1 MLPYDDGHETRR
13 VPIVTWALIALN
25 VLVFLYELQLSS
37 RGLTRFIGTWGV
49 VPANLLTAI
58 SHPTATGAFAEFF
71 TLISSQFIHAGW
83 LHLIGNMLFLMVFGD
98 DIEETFGALGFLAF
112 YLTSGVI
119 AGLVQVYAVAP
130 FFGAQLTPSVGAS
143 GAIAGVLGAYL
154 IRYPLRGIR
163 VIIPIF
169 ILPLPFVLPAFI
181 MIGWWF
187 VQQLFY
193 GVLTLTP
200 QAVQTSGVAFWAHI
214 GGFVAGV
221 IIMVLWRLGQYQPPT
236 IQQPNAD
243 NVWHV

>member
-25 VLVFLYELQLSS
+25 VVVFLYELQLSS
-37 RGLTRFIGTWGV
+37 RGLNRFMVTWGV
-49 VPANLLTAI
+49 VPANILSAI
-58 SHPTATGAFAEFF
+58 SHPGATGALGEFF

-83 LHLIGNMLFLMVFGD
+83 LHLIGNTLFLMVFGD
-98 DIEETFGALGFLAF
+98 DIEETFGSFGVLAF
-112 YLTSGVI
+112 YLVSGVI

-130 FFGAQLTPSVGAS
+130 LFGAQLTPSVGAS

-154 IRYPLRGIR
+154 IRYPLRAIR

-169 ILPLPFVLPAFI
+169 ILPLPFTLPAFI

-200 QAVQTSGVAFWAHI
+200 TATQTSGVAFWAHI
-214 GGFVAGV
+214 GGFVAGA
-221 IIMVLWRLGQYQPPT
+221 IIMTMWRLGQVEPPS
-236 IQQPNAD
+236 IVAPQ
-243 NVWHV
+243 

>member
-13 VPIVTWALIALN
+13 IPIVTWALIALN
-25 VLVFLYELQLSS
+25 VVVFLYELQLST
-37 RGLTRFIGTWGV
+37 RGLSRFIVAWGI
-49 VPANLLTAI
+49 VPANILTAI
-58 SHPTATGAFAEFF
+58 GHPTAPGAFAEFF

-98 DIEETFGALGFLAF
+98 DIEETFGSFGFLMF
-112 YLTSGVI
+112 YLLSGVI

-130 FFGAQLTPSVGAS
+130 LFGAQLTPSVGAS

-154 IRYPLRGIR
+154 VRYPLRRIR

-169 ILPLPFVLPAFI
+169 ILPLPFTLPAFI

-193 GVLTLTP
+193 GVLSVT
-200 QAVQTSGVAFWAHI
+200 QTAQTGGVAFWAHI
-214 GGFVAGV
+214 GGFVAGAS
-221 IIMVLWRLGQYQPPT
+221 IMMMWRLGQIEPPT
-236 IQQPNAD
+236 IAAHQ
-243 NVWHV
+243 

>member
-1 MLPYDDGHETRR
+1 MNCSFPHEG
-13 VPIVTWALIALN
+13 
-25 VLVFLYELQLSS
+25 LVGF
-37 RGLTRFIGTWGV
+37 GTWGV
-49 VPANLLTAI
+49 LPADILTAI
-58 SHPTATGAFAEFF
+58 AHPTARGALAEFF
-71 TLISSQFIHAGW
+71 TLVSSQFIHAGW

-98 DIEETFGALGFLAF
+98 DIEETFGSLGFLGF
-112 YLTSGVI
+112 YLVSGVI

-130 FFGAQLTPSVGAS
+130 YFGAQLMPSVGAS

-163 VIIPIF
+163 VIIPVF
-169 ILPLPFVLPAFI
+169 ILPLPFVMPAFI

-221 IIMVLWRLGQYQPPT
+221 IIMVLWRLNQMYST
-236 IQQPNAD
+236 AIQRTD
-243 NVWHV
+243 NLWDY